1 LIRERISGMDSGTD
15 LTYEQMSGVIN
26 GMLRGETGDEE
37 NAAFL
42 SSLTAKGETDDEL
55 LCMLDAMRRFSP
67 GIDLAGA
74 DDLID
79 MCGTGGDGMRTFN
92 ISTSASFVV
101 AAAGVPVA
109 KHGNRSSSG
118 PSGSADIFE
127 YIGCDLGAGPETI
140 RSMLRDCNICFLFA
154 QKFHPA
160 MRHVAA
166 ARRRIGHR
174 TAFNILGPLSNPAG
188 VRNQLVGVSSADLL
202 RRIPRLLER
211 RGSRRVMAVMAEN
224 GMDELS
230 TASKGRACMLRGGAV
245 TEETVDPTGL
255 GLAESTIGEITVRS
269 GKEAAETFVRSLR
282 GTAGRAVVETAALNA
297 AAGLVVGGAAETVGD
312 AVGTALEAIRRGERR
327 VPLQPDCQGRETA
340 CCAARPATR
349 RTPRSSP
356 A

>member
-1 LIRERISGMDSGTD
+1 VIADLISRLDAGMDLTHEQAGAAMSEMLLDRIPTD
-15 LTYEQMSGVIN
+15 QCV
-26 GMLRGETGDEE
+26 R
-37 NAAFL
+37 FL
-42 SSLTAKGETDDEL
+42 GLLTAKGETDDEL
-55 LCMLDAMRRFSP
+55 LGMLEAMQDLSLGLDP
-67 GIDLAGA
+67 GTRDG
-74 DDLID
+74 LID
-79 MCGTGGDGMRTFN
+79 MCGTGGDGLRTFN
-92 ISTSASFVV
+92 VSTAASFVA

-312 AVGTALEAIRRGERR
+312 AVGTALEAIRS
-327 VPLQPDCQGRETA
+327 GRAYGLLEDLVGRYGDP
-340 CCAARPATR
+340 AALEAVQ
-349 RTPRSSP
+349 
-356 A
+356 